1 MLFDNYIY
9 LIPFVQLISIMA
21 IDKYMA
27 YNNVAK
33 KTRLMKYRRRENNV
47 NQSGT
52 SKMVFT

>member
-1 MLFDNYIY
+1 
-9 LIPFVQLISIMA
+9 MA